1 MQHIM
6 NTYDGP
12 TIISR
17 AKLQTAIDAAI
28 DGALKEL
35 GISTLDPETLN
46 RLLRCLVRRA
56 VRELLAA
63 SVAAHPGALVQ
74 AFMVIASDTIQSM
87 VRKGELQ
94 APVPVTPPEPGS
106 SAN

>member
-1 MQHIM
+1 MKT
-6 NTYDGP
+6 NDGP

-56 VRELLAA
+56 IRELLAA

-74 AFMVIASDTIQSM
+74 AFMAIAVDTIQSM
-87 VRKGELQ
+87 MKKGEIK
-94 APVPVTPPEPGS
+94 APAPIAPPVPGS
-106 SAN
+106 AAN